1 MKSRIILVN
10 FICNTYEKKSSQQ
23 DRSSKRNY
31 INWSMNAWL
40 NLTQS
45 FFQWSKK
52 KMMEFCKQCCELVKF
67 LETKEYSGTH
77 LTQQKSNY
85 LYYLLIL
92 EFFINS
98 ENLFLSISWQLCCLN
113 NTYWQMKIA
122 DQFFSIFKLY
132 FTDRSQISSDRTS
145 VF

>member
-1 MKSRIILVN
+1 MKSQIILVN
-10 FICNTYEKKSSQQ
+10 FICNTYGKKFSQQ

-52 KMMEFCKQCCELVKF
+52 KMMEFCKQCCELAKF
-67 LETKEYSGTH
+67 IETKEYSGTH

-85 LYYLLIL
+85 LYYLPIL

-98 ENLFLSISWQLCCLN
+98 ENLFLSISWQLCCIN
-113 NTYWQMKIA
+113 NYTVKKTLFYLHK
-122 DQFFSIFKLY
+122 
-132 FTDRSQISSDRTS
+132 
-145 VF
+145 